1 MLKSISWQEF
11 FFFITTL
18 IIIYY
23 ACSLLL
29 FYHQEILQLLRGK
42 QRSST
47 DHKSTSQSPQ
57 PNPLI
62 GPVRFSDETA
72 RPVRDELRTE
82 ELQLA
87 TQEPEEAMTVAD
99 PEAEK
104 LQQDLTEI
112 LDQIESLAQVTIQ
125 TPTIELQTL
134 YKTLLSNYPGFVGT
148 THQANISQAITETL
162 SQHGH
167 TITTDE
173 VLSWWPT

>member
-23 ACSLLL
+23 VCSLLF
-29 FYHQEILQLLRGK
+29 FYHQEILQMLRGK
-42 QRSST
+42 QHST
-47 DHKSTSQSPQ
+47 DDRSPSPKPQ

-62 GPVRFSDETA
+62 GPVRFSDETV

-82 ELQLA
+82 ELKLSS
-87 TQEPEEAMTVAD
+87 QEPEEAMAVAD

-104 LQQDLTEI
+104 LQQDLTQM

-125 TPTIELQTL
+125 TPAIELQTL

-167 TITTDE
+167 NFTTDE
-173 VLSWWPT
+173 VQSWWPT

>member
-11 FFFITTL
+11 FFTIATL
-18 IIIYY
+18 IMLYY
-23 ACSLLL
+23 VCSLLF
-29 FYHQEILQLLRGK
+29 FYHQEILQVLRGK
-42 QRSST
+42 YRSST
-47 DHKSTSQSPQ
+47 DDKSQSPLPQ

-82 ELQLA
+82 ELHLA

-104 LQQDLTEI
+104 LQQDLTEM

-125 TPTIELQTL
+125 TPAIELQTL
-134 YKTLLSNYPGFVGT
+134 YKTLLSNYPGFAGT
-148 THQANISQAITETL
+148 EHQPNISRTIVETL

-167 TITTDE
+167 NVTTEE
-173 VLSWWPT
+173 VKSWWPT